1 MCKSI
6 LLCVQIQEKTEKG
19 EKDPIVTRLDAWEYA
34 RRNVND
40 IVDDPVAVQL
50 LKDVVIVC
58 LLS

>member
-34 RRNVND
+34 RRNVN
-40 IVDDPVAVQL
+40 IYFTL
-50 LKDVVIVC
+50 LQFNF
-58 LLS
+58 LRMW